1 METKCTL
8 SKKFWLLSCA
18 SIVLYVSCMILL
30 SRHLQPNS
38 DKANHMYEALDISRG
53 NLFLKGWNIPDS
65 TFLTTDLPFYVIGI
79 IFGGLSN
86 TGWIIAN
93 GLMVSSICLIAFF
106 AAFHGQ
112 EALLD
117 KKQRSVKAVLAILLL
132 AIPSFAYMHDL
143 SIHIGAL
150 CYSFLCFLLADSYLR
165 GKKKTPLIAAGILA
179 CLGAWGDMLF
189 VLHGAIPLCIYCAL
203 HALRREEE
211 DWKTYVTVLLYIVI
225 SVLAGRIL
233 NHFYY
238 IIGNITKTAYIANA
252 QFVRPERWV
261 ENFLGLIGGL
271 FSYQHILIGE
281 IPALFNI
288 RHAVTFANLFLA
300 MAGACLC
307 CTTIIRFLR
316 DREKDRLSS
325 LLSIGIVVLVC
336 FHTATNQ
343 TTVWYMNF
351 IPVALHVLVLRNFS
365 LFINDKLFRRH
376 AAAALLFLCTSI
388 SFMAKVYIIARDPVP
403 GQPHIVSTLKEH
415 GLSSGYAGFWD
426 ASNNSVFSKD
436 SIHIRHVIFDQ
447 NKQRIVKRIYF
458 NKNEWYTEPSNFI
471 VTRPDATYGIT
482 KEHAIQTFGEPKS
495 IVKDGIY
502 EVLIYDYDLSKK
514 LD

>member
-30 SRHLQPNS
+30 SRYLQPNS

-53 NLFLKGWNIPDS
+53 NLFLKGWNIPET
-65 TFLTTDLPFYVIGI
+65 TFLTTDLPFYIIGI

-86 TGWIIAN
+86 TGWMIAN

-238 IIGNITKTAYIANA
+238 IIGNITKTRD
-252 QFVRPERWV
+252 FTGGHFLLPEKWV

-271 FSYQHILIGE
+271 FSYQHILIKE
-281 IPALFNI
+281 IPALFDI
-288 RHAVTFANLFLA
+288 RHAVTFANLLLA

-316 DREKDRLSS
+316 NREKDRLSS
-325 LLSIGIVVLVC
+325 LLSIGIMILVC
-336 FHTATNQ
+336 VY
-343 TTVWYMNF
+343 TTTSKTQIRYMNF

-376 AAAALLFLCTSI
+376 AAAALLFLCAFI
-388 SFMAKVYIIARDPVP
+388 SFMAKVYRIAQDPVP
-403 GQPHIVSTLKEH
+403 EQPHILTPLNEH
-415 GLSSGYAGFWD
+415 GLSSGYAQYWD
-426 ASNNSVFSKD
+426 ASSNSVLSKD
-436 SIHIRHVIFDQ
+436 CIHVRHVIYDES
-447 NKQRIVKRIYF
+447 KHHIIKWIYF
-458 NKNEWYTEPSNFI
+458 NKNEWYTEPANFI
-471 VTRPDATYGIT
+471 VCHPEDVHGIT